1 MLLDPIAKKAR
12 FLSVVV
18 TAIGLA
24 EVVEAAPIRA
34 EALAA
39 DRRHRGRWPA
49 VTARAVAPLPDLV
62 ELAVP
67 LLAPGGCLI
76 AWKRGEIG
84 DELAAAGRALDA
96 LGGGSF
102 AVRDVP
108 VNGLDG
114 HRLVVVTARGRVP
127 AIYPRDPA
135 TRRRRPL

>member
-1 MLLDPIAKKAR
+1 M
-12 FLSVVV
+12 
-18 TAIGLA
+18 
-24 EVVEAAPIRA
+24 
-34 EALAA
+34 
-39 DRRHRGRWPA
+39 
-49 VTARAVAPLPDLV
+49 TARAVAPLPDLV

-84 DELAAAGRALDA
+84 GELAAAGRALDA
-96 LGGGSF
+96 LGGGSI

-108 VNGLDG
+108 VSGLDG
-114 HRLVVVTARGRVP
+114 HRLVVVTARGDVP